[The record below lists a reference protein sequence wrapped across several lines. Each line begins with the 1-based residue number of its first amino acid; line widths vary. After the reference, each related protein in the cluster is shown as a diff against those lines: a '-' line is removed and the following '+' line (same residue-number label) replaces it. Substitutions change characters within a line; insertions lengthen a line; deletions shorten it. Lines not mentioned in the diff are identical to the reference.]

1 MASEGPKRA
10 GDLVSALFSGEAS
23 KRLSE
28 TSVAAR
34 AWYAANGD
42 RERAHTTGVWLRAS
56 GKRGVDP
63 VLVVGVDSS
72 LLALELGTNRDLY
85 LSRLSWSGIA
95 ISDIRFTV
103 SKRSEASEIARK
115 AAKDKKPSLPEL
127 LPSEREMVESQTR
140 DLPEGLRQSVS
151 RAMCASLRRN
161 RADHTRKP

>member
-1 MASEGPKRA
+1 MG
-10 GDLVSALFSGEAS
+10 ALFSGEAS
-23 KRLSE
+23 RRLSE

-85 LSRLSWSGIA
+85 LSRLCWSGMA
-95 ISDIRFTV
+95 VSDIRFTV
-103 SKRSEASEIARK
+103 SRRSEASELRRK
-115 AAKDKKPSLPEL
+115 AAKEEKAPLPEL
-127 LPSEREMVESQTR
+127 LPSERKMVEAQTK